1 MSGVGRS
8 ILHADMDA
16 FYAAVEQRDDP
27 ALRGKPVLVAF
38 DSPRSVVTTAS
49 YEARPF
55 GVGSA
60 MPLAQAKRRCPQAIV
75 VPPRFAQYQ
84 AVSAQIF
91 EIFGSLSPLVEGLSL
106 DEAFIDLTGTRGLWG
121 SAEEAARR
129 LKELVWTETGLRV
142 SVGVAACK
150 FVAKVASDLRKPDAL
165 VVVPAEQTQAF
176 LAPLP
181 VSRLWGVGEKSVPKL
196 QSLGLRTIGDV
207 AAADRAWLVRALGSH
222 GPFLPDLALGRDERP
237 VVPDR
242 DAKSIGSEQT
252 LMVDAVGRDAI
263 WPHLIEAA
271 DTIAFRL
278 RREHLRAGGVRVK
291 LKTADFQLV
300 THQARV
306 APPTSSARALLAT
319 AAELLPRFDLR
330 LPYRLVGL
338 AAWDL
343 RPDSEPVQPD
353 LFTDRER
360 QRDERLDKALDAV
373 RDRFGRTALRRAS
386 HRDEAH
392 HGD

>member
-1 MSGVGRS
+1 MSETALRT

-16 FYAAVEQRDDP
+16 FYAAVEQRDRP
-27 ALRGKPVLVAF
+27 ELRGKPLLIAF
-38 DSPRSVVTTAS
+38 DGPRSVVTTAS

-60 MPLAQAKRRCPQAIV
+60 MPLALAKRKCPQAIV
-75 VPPRFAQYQ
+75 VAPRFAQYQ

-91 EIFGSLSPLVEGLSL
+91 EIFGSFSPLVEGLSL
-106 DEAFIDLTGTRGLWG
+106 DEAFIDLTGTDGLWG
-121 SAEEAARR
+121 SPARAAQL
-129 LKELVWTETGLRV
+129 LKDRVWQEVGLRV

-165 VVVPAEQTQAF
+165 VLVPPEETVAF

-181 VSRLWGVGEKSVPKL
+181 VSRLWGVGEKSLPKL
-196 QSLGLRTIGDV
+196 HALGLRTMGDV
-207 AAADRAWLVRALGSH
+207 AAADRAWLVRNLGSH
-222 GPFLPDLALGRDERP
+222 GPFLQDLALGNDDRP
-237 VVPDR
+237 VVPGR
-242 DAKSIGSEQT
+242 EAKSIGSEQT
-252 LMVDAVGRDAI
+252 LMTDVRGRDAL

-278 RREHLRAGGVRVK
+278 RREQLRAGGVRVK
-291 LKTADFQLV
+291 LKTADFQLL
-300 THQARV
+300 TRQARI
-306 APPTSSARALLAT
+306 APPTSSARVLLEL
-319 AAELLPRFDLR
+319 AAELLPQFDLR

-343 RPDSEPVQPD
+343 RSADEAVQPD
-353 LFTDRER
+353 LFTDPAR

-373 RDRFGRTALRRAS
+373 RDRFGHAAVRRAS
-386 HRDEAH
+386 HKQD
-392 HGD
+392 